1 MKLKPT
7 ALGAAIACGAL
18 IIGWLAIPQALIPG
32 FDQVRARWRPSDA
45 QLLDRHGEPIHEV
58 RIDRH
63 GRRLAWT
70 SLDDISPALVRV
82 VIASEDRRFLSH
94 RGVDF
99 LAVGGSLRSAIAGGR
114 ARGASTIT
122 MQLAALLA
130 PELIPAGRRR
140 GLWQKLIQ
148 IKTALALE
156 RRWSKRQILEAYL
169 NLATYRGELQGV
181 AAAARVMFAKQP
193 QGINFSEAIVL
204 AALLKAPNARRDAL
218 ARRAQGLRLA
228 MAADAPAS
236 AEVADAIGFA
246 LAHRGN
252 DFKRMVLAPGLADR
266 WLHENPSLRCTLDRD
281 LQSFAAQT
289 LRAQILEVRDRHV
302 QDGAVLVVD
311 NATGEVWAYVAG
323 TGDLSSAPYVDGVRA
338 ERQPGSTLKP
348 FLYALALQ
356 RRLLTPASLL
366 LDTPLELPEERGL
379 YRPLDYDR
387 QFRGLVSMRTALAS
401 SLNVPAV
408 RTADL
413 VGVEA
418 LADHLRHLGFAE
430 IVEQG
435 DYYGASLALG
445 SADVSLWNLVN
456 AYRTLANGGVLTPM
470 HIFVTSPPPRPVV
483 GDSALSPLPHL
494 VVGEGGGE
502 GSDTLPESTS
512 AISPKPTRI
521 YDPATAYLISDVLA
535 DRASRSAT
543 FGFENNLA
551 TRFWSAV
558 KTGTSKDMR
567 DNWCVG
573 YTNRF
578 TVGVWAGN
586 FSGAAMRDVTG
597 ITGAAPVWLEVM
609 NYLYEHFGSG
619 PVTRPPGLSAKMV
632 EFPHRVEPARREWFI
647 AGTEPNNAIARL
659 NDLVPRILSPTAD
672 TIIALDPDI
681 PRALQRVKFEA
692 GPGAAG
698 SRWTLDAHDLGSAAD
713 LILWPPVRG
722 IHTLALIDRTGHAL
736 DQVSFQVRG
745 SE

>member
-7 ALGAAIACGAL
+7 TQAAAIACGIL
-18 IIGWLAIPQALIPG
+18 IIAWLAIPQPPIPR

-70 SLDDISPALVRV
+70 WLDDISPALIRV
-82 VIASEDRRFLSH
+82 IIASEDRRFPSH
-94 RGVDF
+94 HGVDF
-99 LAVGGSLRSAIAGGR
+99 LAFGGSLRSWIAAGR

-148 IKTALALE
+148 IKTAFALE
-156 RRWSKRQILEAYL
+156 HRWSKRQILEAYL

-181 AAAARVMFAKQP
+181 AAAARVMFGKQP
-193 QGINFSEAIVL
+193 QGINSSEAIVL

-228 MAADAPAS
+228 MAADAPAL
-236 AEVADAIGFA
+236 AEVGDAIGRA

-252 DFKRMVLAPGLADR
+252 DFKRTVLAPGLAER
-266 WLHENPSLRCTLDRD
+266 WLHAHPSLRCTLDRG

-289 LRAQILEVRDRHV
+289 LRTQILEVRDRHV
-302 QDGAVLVVD
+302 QDGAVLVVE
-311 NATGEVWAYVAG
+311 NATGEIWAYVAG

-348 FLYALALQ
+348 FLYALAVQ

-456 AYRTLANGGVLTPM
+456 AYRTLANGGVLSPM
-470 HIFVTSPPPRPVV
+470 HIFLTSPAPRPVV
-483 GDSALSPLPHL
+483 GDSALSLSHIQLWERVRVGSDAPQVTTNALAQQENAQNSSKLAGPSAPSPVTRL
-494 VVGEGGGE
+494 AGANRAPTSPGVRLRPGSAGAGEVGSGVYRLFPVVGKDE
-502 GSDTLPESTS
+502 GSDTLQESN
-512 AISPKPTRI
+512 
-521 YDPATAYLISDVLA
+521 
-535 DRASRSAT
+535 SAT
-543 FGFENNLA
+543 RQRRAHLRSRHRLPDFRHPRRSRQPQRHLRTREQSRHPLLERGQNRDQQGHARQLVRGFYQPLHRGRVGRQFFGC
-551 TRFWSAV
+551 
-558 KTGTSKDMR
+558 GD
-567 DNWCVG
+567 
-573 YTNRF
+573 
-578 TVGVWAGN
+578 
-586 FSGAAMRDVTG
+586 
-597 ITGAAPVWLEVM
+597 
-609 NYLYEHFGSG
+609 
-619 PVTRPPGLSAKMV
+619 
-632 EFPHRVEPARREWFI
+632 ARRYRNHRRG
-647 AGTEPNNAIARL
+647 AGLARSDEL
-659 NDLVPRILSPTAD
+659 
-672 TIIALDPDI
+672 
-681 PRALQRVKFEA
+681 
-692 GPGAAG
+692 
-698 SRWTLDAHDLGSAAD
+698 
-713 LILWPPVRG
+713 PV
-722 IHTLALIDRTGHAL
+722 
-736 DQVSFQVRG
+736 
-745 SE
+745 

>member
-7 ALGAAIACGAL
+7 TQAAAIACGIL
-18 IIGWLAIPQALIPG
+18 IIAWLAIPQPPIPR

-70 SLDDISPALVRV
+70 WLDDISPALIRV
-82 VIASEDRRFLSH
+82 IIASEDRRFLRH
-94 RGVDF
+94 HGVDF
-99 LAVGGSLRSAIAGGR
+99 LAFGGSLRSWIAAGR

-148 IKTALALE
+148 IKTAFALE
-156 RRWSKRQILEAYL
+156 HRWSKRQILEAYL

-181 AAAARVMFAKQP
+181 AAAARVMFGKQP
-193 QGINFSEAIVL
+193 QGINSSEAIVL

-228 MAADAPAS
+228 MAADAPAL
-236 AEVADAIGFA
+236 AEVGDAIGRA

-252 DFKRMVLAPGLADR
+252 DFKRTVLAPGLAER
-266 WLHENPSLRCTLDRD
+266 WLHAHPSLRCTLDRG

-289 LRAQILEVRDRHV
+289 LRTQILEVRDRHV
-302 QDGAVLVVD
+302 QDGAVLVVE
-311 NATGEVWAYVAG
+311 NATGEIWAYVAG

-348 FLYALALQ
+348 FLYALAVQ

-456 AYRTLANGGVLTPM
+456 AYRTLANGGVLSPM
-470 HIFVTSPPPRPVV
+470 HIFLTSPPPGPVV
-483 GDSALSPLPHL
+483 GDSALSPLSHS
-494 VVGEGGGE
+494 VVGEGEGE
-502 GSDTLPESTS
+502 GSDTL
-512 AISPKPTRI
+512 
-521 YDPATAYLISDVLA
+521 
-535 DRASRSAT
+535 
-543 FGFENNLA
+543 
-551 TRFWSAV
+551 
-558 KTGTSKDMR
+558 
-567 DNWCVG
+567 
-573 YTNRF
+573 
-578 TVGVWAGN
+578 
-586 FSGAAMRDVTG
+586 
-597 ITGAAPVWLEVM
+597 
-609 NYLYEHFGSG
+609 
-619 PVTRPPGLSAKMV
+619 
-632 EFPHRVEPARREWFI
+632 
-647 AGTEPNNAIARL
+647 
-659 NDLVPRILSPTAD
+659 
-672 TIIALDPDI
+672 
-681 PRALQRVKFEA
+681 Q
-692 GPGAAG
+692 
-698 SRWTLDAHDLGSAAD
+698 
-713 LILWPPVRG
+713 
-722 IHTLALIDRTGHAL
+722 
-736 DQVSFQVRG
+736 
-745 SE
+745 